1 MRYRSALGWFLVV
14 ASMPRVAAAADCS
27 GGSLRHLTLIGD
39 DVHFSGT
46 VTRRGV
52 THANFVAAPLGFRLQ
67 ILLADDGAVVHQ
79 VIIPPERFVTR
90 SRTTKYD
97 GAGAFRGRVVI
108 RNARHQADTVSI
120 VVHELGAGTA
130 GLLGTTSATR
140 VGIDTGEGCARTC
153 VSACSCTRGGWCAL
167 RARPT
172 SPSPSRASA
181 PSRARRRTPPPGAGW
196 T

>member
-1 MRYRSALGWFLVV
+1 MRYRSVLGWFLVV

-27 GGSLRHLTLIGD
+27 GGSLQHLTLIGD

-52 THANFVAAPLGFRLQ
+52 TPANFVAGPLGFRFQ
-67 ILLADDGAVVHQ
+67 ILLADDGSVVHQ
-79 VIIPPERFVTR
+79 VVIPPERFVTR

-130 GLLGTTSATR
+130 GLIGTTSVAQ
-140 VGIDTGEGCARTC
+140 VGIDTGNGCARTC
-153 VSACSCTRGGWCAL
+153 VARTGAAPCTDAKATSANGIRK
-167 RARPT
+167 P
-172 SPSPSRASA
+172 
-181 PSRARRRTPPPGAGW
+181 
-196 T
+196 